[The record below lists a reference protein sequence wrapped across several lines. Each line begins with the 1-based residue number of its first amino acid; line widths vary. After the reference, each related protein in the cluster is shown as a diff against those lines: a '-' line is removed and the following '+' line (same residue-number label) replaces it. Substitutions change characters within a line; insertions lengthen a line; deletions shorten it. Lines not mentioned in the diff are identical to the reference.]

1 MKRFF
6 GKFVESWWLAPV
18 CFAAA
23 AAVQVP
29 LSSWCFDRA
38 WEAAWKAGAPSERW
52 TAIMNGACI
61 GFAVLML
68 FFAVLAVVAVVWA
81 AVRRKWGRVWAG
93 VGACVAALGIAF
105 GAVCAGL
112 SWGFEV
118 RKIEGEYGGKEPSF
132 EEIEQD
138 WSVIYYEI
146 IPHWGSPDWRRRLRP
161 LPGGC
166 FLLAIEGG
174 SGHGIETEYRD
185 RKAKGI
191 PPGSYPYNAD
201 LWTEWNPSEEA
212 VEVRSRTGHWPE
224 KVSREGG
231 LAPQEE
237 NPAQT

>member
-1 MKRFF
+1 MKRVFR
-6 GKFVESWWLAPV
+6 KFVESWWIAPA

-23 AAVQVP
+23 AVVQVP

-52 TAIMNGACI
+52 NAIMVGAGI

-68 FFAVLAVVAVVWA
+68 VFVVLAVVAVVLA
-81 AVRRKWGRVWAG
+81 AVRRKWRRVLAG
-93 VGACVAALGIAF
+93 VGACVAALVVAF

-112 SWGFEV
+112 SWGEI
-118 RKIEGEYGGKEPSF
+118 RIIEGEYGGREPSF
-132 EEIEQD
+132 GEIEQD

-146 IPHWGSPDWRRRLRP
+146 IPHWVSPDWRRRLRP
-161 LPGGC
+161 LPDGS

-174 SGHGIETEYRD
+174 SGHGIEAEYRE

-212 VEVRSRTGHWPE
+212 VEVRIRTGHWPE
-224 KVSREGG
+224 KDSREPP
-231 LAPQEE
+231 LLPQEE
-237 NPAQT
+237 NPAQP